1 MAKKAKTDQQ
11 KLQFETFKMFK
22 FLGVDAR
29 PCGLTLEQATVMN
42 ERSESGDR
50 AGVRDQLLEMGGLDK
65 TKGVL
70 PDLTIPTPKQG
81 YRLLKTCRVD
91 VRTSTLTKVEAIE
104 LIGLV
109 NDGGNGEVKAVRE
122 KLLKMGATDKPKA
135 S

>member
-1 MAKKAKTDQQ
+1 MAKKANTQ
-11 KLQFETFKMFK
+11 KKLGYETYKMFK

-29 PCGLTLEQATVMN
+29 PCGLTLEQATVLN

-50 AGVRDQLLEMGGLDK
+50 AGVRDQLLEMGGVVK
-65 TKGVL
+65 TDEL